1 MSDWRAD
8 GPRRGLYLTPQMV
21 YELLPSREPPPRFS
35 SFRENLRSGVLDED
49 PYYENVLIRSL
60 AWARA
65 AEFAFTEFAPFGTNP
80 YYGKFGGSLTE
91 EWFLFLREARS
102 VCYGFTRLPDG
113 DITFGVTVWSDSYY
127 RPSVFPIEVDGLI
140 LPVVGYRLDP
150 ENWHH
155 SFAGSYSSL
164 HPCHGTAACI
174 AYPQAPE
181 KSDWGWGS
189 WPVDHDRQPIDDSLG
204 LLTAGHLAKGALLRG
219 DVDLAASLSQCISTG
234 RLSRIGS
241 PHVDACIIVP
251 NDWFSISRAERIPVA
266 PLVAPGTRTT
276 MRGQAGGVI
285 EGMVAS
291 LGGTTGVLSVDA
303 NFVNV
308 EFLVLLDRPAYPG
321 DSGALVRDLSTGV
334 AVGLYLGSAEDITG
348 SSAFGRCQLMRQVEL
363 FFQATFYEAV

>member
-1 MSDWRAD
+1 MNDWRAD
-8 GPRRGLYLTPQMV
+8 GPRRGLQLTPQMV
-21 YELLPSREPPPRFS
+21 YELLPSREPPRRFP
-35 SFRENLRSGVLDED
+35 SFRDDMRRGVLDED
-49 PYYENVLIRSL
+49 PFYDDVLFRSL

-65 AEFAFTEFAPFGTNP
+65 AEFAFSDFMSFGRDRFHGNYWRNP
-80 YYGKFGGSLTE
+80 PEDWLV
-91 EWFLFLREARS
+91 FLREVRS

-113 DITFGVTVWSDSYY
+113 DIAFGVTVFSESGY
-127 RPSVFPIEVDGLI
+127 RPGVFQIEVDGLA

-150 ENWHH
+150 KNWHH
-155 SFAGSYSSL
+155 SFTGSYSSV

-174 AYPQAPE
+174 AYPHGAEQ
-181 KSDWGWGS
+181 SDWGWGS
-189 WPVDHDRQPIDDSLG
+189 WPIDYDRHPIDNSFG

-219 DVDLAASLSQCISTG
+219 DVDLATSLSQCIATG

-251 NDWFSISRAERIPVA
+251 DDWFSMSPGQPISVA

-276 MRGQAGGVI
+276 MRGQAGGII

-308 EFLVLLDRPAYPG
+308 EFLVLLDKPAYPG
-321 DSGALVRDLSTGV
+321 DSGSLVRDQSTGA

-363 FFQATFYEAV
+363 FFQATFHEAV